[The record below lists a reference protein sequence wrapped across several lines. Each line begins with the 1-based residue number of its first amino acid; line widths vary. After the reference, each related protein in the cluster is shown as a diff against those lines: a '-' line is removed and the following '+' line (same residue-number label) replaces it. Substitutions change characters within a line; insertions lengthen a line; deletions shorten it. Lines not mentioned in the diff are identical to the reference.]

1 MGLVRGACDDASI
14 MKRTAAVL
22 TLLVFGSAGAHAARK
37 SEDVFKWISDH
48 VQTVSYTVTTPM
60 ATYQEDDTAKV
71 EFSGCSAKI
80 TEDLKTP
87 KSDIRTT
94 VSFDLKSI
102 QGDMI
107 RSSSERGVE
116 GTHVSEYFMLQLPL
130 ASPATSVTTFRTPHG
145 SKTDTASSNFI
156 SIVLPDSDM
165 ADRQAN
171 AWRDASRTC
180 AGRD

>member
-1 MGLVRGACDDASI
+1 MRT
-14 MKRTAAVL
+14 TAAFLIL
-22 TLLVFGSAGAHAARK
+22 TLAGSVSARPSRK
-37 SEDVFKWISDH
+37 AEDARDVFKWISDH
-48 VQTVSYTVTTPM
+48 TQPVSYTVTTPM
-60 ATYQEDDTAKV
+60 ATYQEDQSAKV

-80 TEDLKTP
+80 TEDLKTSS
-87 KSDIRTT
+87 SDIRTT

-102 QGDMI
+102 QADLI

-130 ASPATSVTTFRTPHG
+130 ASPAKSVTTFRTPHG
-145 SKTDTASSNFI
+145 SKTDTASSNFV

-171 AWRDASRTC
+171 AWRDASRAC
-180 AGRD
+180 SARD